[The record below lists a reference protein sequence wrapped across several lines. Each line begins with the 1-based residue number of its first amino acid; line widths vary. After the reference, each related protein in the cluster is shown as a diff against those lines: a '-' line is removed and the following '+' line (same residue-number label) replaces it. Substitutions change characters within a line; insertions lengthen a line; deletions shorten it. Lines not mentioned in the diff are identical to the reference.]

1 MRLCEH
7 PSSLTSSAKTRLV
20 AAGAVVAVF
29 SGHAVAQHPAPSE
42 APEPGAKVWRNIV
55 AILDWDQVL
64 LRQEP
69 LGSGVL
75 LDGGRVMTQCRV
87 VSKARRLGVR
97 RNRTVAE
104 ARLAH
109 EDRALDLCEL
119 KILQSGNFESQL
131 IRGRAI
137 GEVHSGEVLYA
148 VGATNGSQ
156 LISSKAQVAGLSG
169 VGDGQAIRISTK
181 LSSRFAGGGIFD
193 RSGALVGVTVQR
205 ADHGKTVSFAYPV
218 EGLTTAK
225 EKAAPQRAERMAA
238 RAEPVSDGGSAPTIA
253 SIDAPSR
260 ALPVRDAQT
269 LGYHD
274 AMTRYLADVVRVAVN
289 HAAYPEQARQAK
301 WTGSSSIRFRL
312 TPGGLLIE
320 SGVEKSSGYD
330 TLDVAALLA
339 VRAAIGE
346 LALPPSVKE
355 RGMIGSVLITFQL
368 PDK

>member
-20 AAGAVVAVF
+20 AAGVVVAVF
-29 SGHAVAQHPAPSE
+29 SGHAVAQKPTASE
-42 APEPGAKVWRNIV
+42 APEAGAKVWRNVV

-87 VSKARRLGVR
+87 ASKARRLGVR

-104 ARLAH
+104 ARLVH

-119 KILQSGNFESQL
+119 EILQSGNFESPP
-131 IRGRAI
+131 IRVRAI
-137 GEVHSGEVLYA
+137 GDVHSGEVLYA

-156 LISSKAQVAGLSG
+156 LISSKARVAGLSG
-169 VGDGQAIRISTK
+169 AGDHQAIRMSAR
-181 LSSRFAGGGIFD
+181 LSSGFAGGGIFD
-193 RSGALVGVTVQR
+193 RSGALVGIAVLR

-218 EGLTTAK
+218 ERLSTAK
-225 EKAAPQRAERMAA
+225 ESAAPQLPERMAA
-238 RAEPVSDGGSAPTIA
+238 RAEPVADGGSAPRVA
-253 SIDAPSR
+253 LIDAPSR

-312 TPGGLLIE
+312 TPGGFLIE

-339 VRAAIGE
+339 VRSAIGE